1 MVYNL
6 PQHWEET
13 DNISFTRLS
22 DMVLQIHDATQT
34 AAIKAVNRFAT
45 VRNYVIGYYIV
56 EYEQH
61 GSDKAKYGDQLLKR
75 LAERIDRRGIN
86 ETLLKNSRKFYLIY
100 PQIKDYLTKPISA
113 TVSHQIIEKSPTA
126 SDFSEAISPT
136 VSDLFITS
144 AESLISQLSFSH
156 IVEIMTVDDSMA
168 RYFYETECMKCCWSV
183 KELRRQISTNLYVR
197 CGLSKKPEL
206 LLAQTERQNNM
217 ALSIKEPFSLEFLD
231 LRPDAFTETNL
242 ENALITHLQEFLLEL
257 GKGFCFEARQ
267 KRMIIDDEY
276 YFADLVFYNRILHCN
291 VIVELKDDE
300 FRHGDLSQLNA
311 YVSYYKE
318 IEMRQGDNPPVG
330 ILLCT
335 RKGKKMVEYALA
347 GMDNKLFVSTYML
360 SLPDKKTLEA
370 FLLKESEK
378 NGKWV
383 VSNAFVSDNDSQK
396 DSQRSFVS
404 ENDSQNDGQNAFVS
418 ENDSKMNKQHNN

>member
-1 MVYNL
+1 MQNETAIAYNL

-13 DNISFTRLS
+13 DDISFTRLS

-34 AAIKAVNRFAT
+34 AAVKTVNRFAT

-61 GSDKAKYGDQLLKR
+61 GSDRAKYGDQLLKR
-75 LAERIDRRGIN
+75 LAERVNRKGIN
-86 ETLLKNSRKFYLIY
+86 ETLLKVSRRFYLDY
-100 PQIKDYLTKPISA
+100 PQIHFYLLG
-113 TVSHQIIEKSPTA
+113 QISPTA
-126 SDFSEAISPT
+126 SDLLDEK
-136 VSDLFITS
+136 S
-144 AESLISQLSFSH
+144 ATMSHLSVRKSATASHFFETPAEKLISQLSFSH
-156 IVEIMTVDDSMA
+156 IREILTVDDPTA
-168 RYFYETECMKCCWSV
+168 RFFYETECMKCCWSV

-206 LLAQTERQNNM
+206 LLAQTEQQNNM
-217 ALSIKEPFSLEFLD
+217 ALSIKEPLLLEFLD
-231 LRPDAFTETNL
+231 LRPDAFTETDL
-242 ENALITHLQEFLLEL
+242 ESALITHLQEFLLEL

-291 VIVELKDDE
+291 VIVELKNDE
-300 FRHGDLSQLNA
+300 FKHSDLSQLNA

-318 IEMRQGDNPPVG
+318 NEMRQGDNPPVG

-360 SLPDKKTLEA
+360 SLPDEKTLEA
-370 FLLKESEK
+370 FLLKEAE
-378 NGKWV
+378 
-383 VSNAFVSDNDSQK
+383 
-396 DSQRSFVS
+396 RR
-404 ENDSQNDGQNAFVS
+404 
-418 ENDSKMNKQHNN
+418 

>member
-1 MVYNL
+1 MRDETAMAYNL

-13 DNISFTRLS
+13 DDISFTRLS
-22 DMVLQIHDATQT
+22 EMVLQLHNATQT

-61 GSDKAKYGDQLLKR
+61 GSDRAKYGDQLLKR
-75 LAERIDRRGIN
+75 LVERIDRRGIN
-86 ETLLKNSRKFYLIY
+86 ETLLKNSRKFYLTY
-100 PQIKDYLTKPISA
+100 PQIRDYLTQPISA
-113 TVSHQIIEKSPTA
+113 TVSHQFAVKSPTA
-126 SDFSEAISPT
+126 SDFLETNSPT
-136 VSDLFITS
+136 ALDLFHTS
-144 AESLISQLSFSH
+144 AESLITKLSFSH
-156 IVEIMTVDDSMA
+156 IVEIMTVDNPME

-206 LLAQTERQNNM
+206 LLAQTERQNEM

-231 LRPDAFTETNL
+231 LRPDAFTETDL
-242 ENALITHLQEFLLEL
+242 ENAMITHLQEFLLEL

-291 VIVELKDDE
+291 VIVELKNDE
-300 FRHGDLSQLNA
+300 FKHGDLSQLNA

-318 IEMRQGDNPPVG
+318 NEMRQGDNPPVG
-330 ILLCT
+330 ILLCA

-360 SLPDKKTLEA
+360 SLPDEKTLEA
-370 FLLKESEK
+370 FILRESERGVAK
-378 NGKWV
+378 
-383 VSNAFVSDNDSQK
+383 
-396 DSQRSFVS
+396 
-404 ENDSQNDGQNAFVS
+404 AFVS
-418 ENDSKMNKQHNN
+418 ESESQ

>member
-6 PQHWEET
+6 PRHWEET
-13 DNISFTRLS
+13 DDISFTRLS
-22 DMVLQIHDATQT
+22 EKVLQIHDATQM

-61 GSDKAKYGDQLLKR
+61 GSDRAKYGDQLLKR
-75 LAERIDRRGIN
+75 LAERVNKKGIN
-86 ETLLKNSRKFYLIY
+86 ETLLKVSRRFYLDY
-100 PQIKDYLTKPISA
+100 PQIHDYLTKPIS
-113 TVSHQIIEKSPTA
+113 PTA
-126 SDFSEAISPT
+126 SDYLDGKSATASHFLEQKSATASH
-136 VSDLFITS
+136 LFETP
-144 AESLISQLSFSH
+144 AEKLLSQLSFSH
-156 IVEIMTVDDSMA
+156 IREILTIDDPMA

-231 LRPDAFTETNL
+231 LRPDAFTETDL
-242 ENALITHLQEFLLEL
+242 ESALITHLQEFLLEL

-318 IEMRQGDNPPVG
+318 NEMRQGDNPPVG

-360 SLPDKKTLEA
+360 SLPDEKTLEA
-370 FLLKESEK
+370 FLLKEAE
-378 NGKWV
+378 
-383 VSNAFVSDNDSQK
+383 
-396 DSQRSFVS
+396 RR
-404 ENDSQNDGQNAFVS
+404 
-418 ENDSKMNKQHNN
+418 